1 MHRRLLLL
9 LYHFRSHHND
19 QHSLSTSSIR
29 HSASALGE
37 IFASLRWHSPSPKGD
52 REIIYHYR
60 EVAGHDRRHLLRRI
74 FRLFVVRRKQNG
86 IFERPQFSGRTKN
99 EMGKWK
105 KKIQDRIILSGIPHQ
120 ASPSPSSL
128 EKSLKRARF
137 YLALLD
143 EWSPLTRCHS
153 VEWMMGFDGSIA
165 IFEPQPPWKNA
176 KLGENA
182 SHI

>member
-105 KKIQDRIILSGIPHQ
+105 KIQDRIGNIIRNSASGI
-120 ASPSPSSL
+120 AIAIVVG
-128 EKSLKRARF
+128 KSLKRTRF